1 MNFNNFVKQFGTSQ
15 CYKKKSHV
23 FAQGDKNEYI
33 YLVVEGVLKA
43 SYNDENGKESIKS
56 FLFVGDS
63 IASSQA
69 LNGSVCSFSLYCL
82 KDTKLLKLSYLEV
95 RQIAAND
102 LTIANAVIDLL
113 MSFAMK
119 KEQREFELLCLSA
132 EQRYKNLLAKSPDIS
147 QQITQNDIAR
157 YLGITPVALSRIKH
171 RTDEFK
177 GSFTES

>member
-1 MNFNNFVKQFGTSQ
+1 MNFKNLVQEFGTSQ
-15 CYKKKSHV
+15 NYKKKSYV
-23 FAQGDKNEYI
+23 FSQGDNNKYI

-43 SYNDENGKESIKS
+43 NYYDNEGKEYIKS
-56 FLFVGDS
+56 FLFAGDS

-69 LNGSVCSFSLYCL
+69 LSGGTCSFSLLCL
-82 KDTKLLKLSYLEV
+82 KETKLIKLSYQEV
-95 RQIAAND
+95 RLAAANNIE
-102 LTIANAVIDLL
+102 TANSIIELL

-132 EQRYKNLLAKSPDIS
+132 EQRYKKLLTKYPDIA

-171 RTDEFK
+171 KPR
-177 GSFTES
+177 